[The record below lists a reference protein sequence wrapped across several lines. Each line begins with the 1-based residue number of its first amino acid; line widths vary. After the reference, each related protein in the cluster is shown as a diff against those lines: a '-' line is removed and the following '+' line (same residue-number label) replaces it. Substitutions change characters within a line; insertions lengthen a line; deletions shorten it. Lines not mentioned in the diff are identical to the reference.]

1 MRKQSTS
8 AAAGSR
14 IITARFARPLQK
26 GRIHAPAISTSPGW
40 IHSGVIVVFRTR
52 EPQFPQELRDD
63 DDQETGDQPVDGA
76 PRRNVFEP
84 EMRVVRREEM
94 RSCDFADGEHD
105 EDGIEPA
112 LRRHGNTLPA
122 SASTGFG

>member
-14 IITARFARPLQK
+14 IMTACFVRPLQN

-52 EPQFPQELRDD
+52 QPQFPQKLRDD
-63 DDQETGDQPVDGA
+63 DDQETRDQAVDGS
-76 PRRNVFEP
+76 PRRDVFEP
-84 EMRVVRREEM
+84 EVRAIAAEEM
-94 RSCDFADGEHD
+94 RCCDFGNRDYD
-105 EDGIEPA
+105 E
-112 LRRHGNTLPA
+112 RCR
-122 SASTGFG
+122 